1 MSRPAIALP
10 PEPRNEPVK
19 DYAPGSPERAE
30 LQQRLRE
37 LERERIEIPLVIGGK
52 DVTTKETFEALEP
65 HRKSHVLAD
74 VHAGGPAEVEQAIAA
89 AREARHDWARLPWE
103 ERAAV
108 FLRAA
113 ELLAG
118 PWRATVNA
126 ATMLGQSKT
135 AHQAEIDAACE
146 LTDFFRFNVEFM
158 TRIYKE
164 QPNSAPGTWNRLE
177 YRPLEGFIFAVTPFN
192 FTAISGNLPSAPALM
207 GNTVVWKPAST
218 AAFSAHFVMRLFQE
232 AGLPDG
238 VINLVY
244 GPGATIGDAALASPE
259 LAGIHFTGSTTVF
272 NSMWQTVGSNVG
284 EYRNY
289 PRIVG
294 ETGGKDFIVAHPS
307 ADVEAVATAIVRG
320 SFEYQGQKCSAA
332 SRVYAP
338 SNLWPELRE
347 RLADEIKELKVG
359 DVSDFSNFMGAVIDS
374 KSLATQRAAIEE
386 AKSAAKVKVLV
397 GGGIEDEEGF
407 FVEPTVIETEDPNFR
422 TMREELFG
430 PVVTAY
436 VYPENKWDDTLELVD
451 RTAPYGL
458 TGAVFA
464 RDRAAIEDAN
474 DKLEYAAGN
483 FYVNDKPT
491 GAVVGQQPFGG
502 ARASGTNDK
511 AGSMWNLIR
520 WVSPRTIK
528 ETFVPPKDYRYP
540 YMAEDG
546 ASRDGSGPPDRP

>member
-1 MSRPAIALP
+1 MSGPSIALP
-10 PEPRNEPVK
+10 PAPRNEPVK

-52 DVTTKETFEALEP
+52 DVTTKETFEAVEP
-65 HRKSHVLAD
+65 HRKDHVLAG
-74 VHAGGPAEVEQAIAA
+74 VHSGGPAEVEQAITA

-118 PWRATVNA
+118 PWRATLNA

-177 YRPLEGFIFAVTPFN
+177 YRPLEGFVFAVTPFN

-218 AAFSAHFVMRLFQE
+218 AAFSAYYVMRLLQE

-259 LAGIHFTGSTTVF
+259 LAGIHFTGSTGVF
-272 NSMWQTVGSNVG
+272 NSMWKTVGSNVG
-284 EYRNY
+284 AYRNY

-347 RLADEIKELKVG
+347 RLADEVKELKVG
-359 DVSDFSNFMGAVIDS
+359 DVSDFSNFMGAVIDANAF
-374 KSLATQRAAIEE
+374 KTQREAIEE
-386 AKSAAKVKVLV
+386 ARSAAKAKVLV
-397 GGGIEDEEGF
+397 GGEVEDDEGY
-407 FVEPTVIETEDPNFR
+407 FVQPTVIETEDPDFR

-436 VYPENKWDDTLELVD
+436 VYPEKKWDDTLELVD

-474 DKLEYAAGN
+474 EKLEYAAGN

-546 ASRDGSGPPDRP
+546 ASHDGSGPPDRP